1 MCDLSKNFKLCSCD
15 GDKLPLE
22 KVGWILERKNET
34 LPNRYLK
41 GKVAKDFTSTHEQQ
55 LKILIE
61 EQLNQKNC
69 FDFDYSPMEDD
80 LLKIKR
86 KKEGPIRWY
95 IYRFVKGL
103 WQKDEST
110 GLDGSRSKHQYYK
123 NGTVTTP

>member
-1 MCDLSKNFKLCSCD
+1 M
-15 GDKLPLE
+15 
-22 KVGWILERKNET
+22 GWILERKNEA

-95 IYRFVKGL
+95 TYRFIKGL

-123 NGTVTTP
+123 NGIVTTP